1 MAAKS
6 VMQVLGRGGLRVFR
20 KRRPFP
26 DLKFDGYR
34 V

>member
-1 MAAKS
+1 MAVKS
-6 VMQVLGRGGLRVFR
+6 VMQVLGRGRLRVSW